1 MNRCAGVWTAIICI
15 LAVGIFVTRTTSKFV
30 SSKETEIGAGMV
42 AEAEG
47 AAEWRMA
54 GAAKTGAAMALDAV
68 PAPKAAEEA
77 PAFASETTTEKLV
90 EAGTVIEETKAGFED
105 KAAFSGTEAAG
116 QEAAAEEADM
126 AEIVSETAGAVA
138 ISPLDTAA
146 AEENTGART
155 YSAKELRERLD
166 AVLERVMLYGE
177 TAPDDPG
184 RQYMMAEFEYTLWSE
199 ELNLI
204 SQSMRQKMSDEEAE
218 RFRVNEVEWHW
229 NRTVDAERAVLK
241 NGAQTAKETGY
252 MKELAEETK
261 ERCYQLVND
270 YEEILDR

>member
-68 PAPKAAEEA
+68 PAPK
-77 PAFASETTTEKLV
+77 
-90 EAGTVIEETKAGFED
+90 
-105 KAAFSGTEAAG
+105 
-116 QEAAAEEADM
+116 AAEEADM

-229 NRTVDAERAVLK
+229 NRTADAERAVLK